1 MKNLKTRDIIFI
13 TLILVLDIVVTG
25 PILATLGMV
34 LMTVGLQV
42 GVATALIS
50 AIFYSILLRRVPVI
64 GVLSAVSIARGI
76 LAGFIMPPAFWP
88 LFPVVTLTGIIPDL
102 LMYLFKLKPDNP
114 KTNKAMITINRLL
127 TTPLMVPLLLLTG
140 LLELARS
147 SNMMVIEGLSPIQVY
162 LILAFVSM
170 ILEGILGYFGAVA
183 GNKISDKLIKAGV
196 K

>member
-1 MKNLKTRDIIFI
+1 
-13 TLILVLDIVVTG
+13 VTDRREQ
-25 PILATLGMV
+25 LGR
-34 LMTVGLQV
+34 LQR
-42 GVATALIS
+42 ALGHT
-50 AIFYSILLRRVPVI
+50 F
-64 GVLSAVSIARGI
+64 
-76 LAGFIMPPAFWP
+76 
-88 LFPVVTLTGIIPDL
+88 TD
-102 LMYLFKLKPDNP
+102 
-114 KTNKAMITINRLL
+114 
-127 TTPLMVPLLLLTG
+127 TG

>member
-1 MKNLKTRDIIFI
+1 MKKLKTKDIIFI

-34 LMTVGLQV
+34 LMTIGFQV

-50 AIFYSILLRRVPVI
+50 AIFYSVLLRRIPVI

-76 LAGFIMPPAFWP
+76 LAGFIMPPSFWP
-88 LFPVVTLTGIIPDL
+88 LFPVVALTGIIPDL
-102 LMYLFKLKPDNP
+102 VMYILKLKPDNP
-114 KTNKAMITINRLL
+114 ATNKAMITLNRLL
-127 TTPLMVPLLLLTG
+127 TTPLMVPLLLATG

-147 SNMMVIEGLSPIQVY
+147 SSMMVVEGLTPLQVY
-162 LILAFVSM
+162 LILALVSM
-170 ILEGILGYFGAVA
+170 LLEGLLGYFGAVA